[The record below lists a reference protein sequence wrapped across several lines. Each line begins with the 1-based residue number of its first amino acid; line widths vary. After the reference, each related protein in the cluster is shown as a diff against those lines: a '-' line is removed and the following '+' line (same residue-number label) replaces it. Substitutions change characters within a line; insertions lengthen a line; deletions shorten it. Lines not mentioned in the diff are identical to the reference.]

1 MKRCLLFSLSLA
13 SCQAPE
19 KAADVGRDAVAAEI
33 KTEAD
38 KYLKFLFARDLE
50 QWTALFKRDGFE
62 MIINGNARESYEE
75 VATAFGKNFEVWA
88 GVEGDWDGTR
98 VRVLSADSA
107 VFRGFFHGDIKLAS
121 GETRHYPKVF
131 KTLVYERTDSVWK
144 VASIPESYDPASV
157 VISGPNDADPSESGD
172 R

>member
-88 GVEGDWDGTR
+88 GVEGNLGR
-98 VRVLSADSA
+98 NASPSAVRRFRCVPWVLSRRHKTCVGGNTSLPK
-107 VFRGFFHGDIKLAS
+107 GIQN
-121 GETRHYPKVF
+121 TR
-131 KTLVYERTDSVWK
+131 
-144 VASIPESYDPASV
+144 I
-157 VISGPNDADPSESGD
+157 
-172 R
+172 

>member
-19 KAADVGRDAVAAEI
+19 KAADVDRDAVAAEI

-62 MIINGNARESYEE
+62 MIINGNA
-75 VATAFGKNFEVWA
+75 G
-88 GVEGDWDGTR
+88 
-98 VRVLSADSA
+98 L
-107 VFRGFFHGDIKLAS
+107 VFYTGRQLRPVSEIHGEDLHKQSIWSIHLELPFIKLAATS
-121 GETRHYPKVF
+121 RSFTR
-131 KTLVYERTDSVWK
+131 TLSSRS
-144 VASIPESYDPASV
+144 S
-157 VISGPNDADPSESGD
+157 PSTWRRD
-172 R
+172 